1 MLREKTIPNNL
12 EINQVIHALSLR
24 LFLPLL
30 LRLQTFAHALGDS
43 VPFSPRRSSVF
54 SASNP
59 NWKRV
64 AASDHPG
71 NVFILL
77 VDIGRGKK
85 RGGRLFLSGG
95 FFFLSLP
102 IFTPSFLFRSVS
114 QMFLICA
121 GLNPEITSCFS
132 QPFPILN
139 AAGGHPGA
147 LGTCVPQFQL
157 LGL

>member
-1 MLREKTIPNNL
+1 MLCLCVSSFP
-12 EINQVIHALSLR
+12 SL
-24 LFLPLL
+24 P
-30 LRLQTFAHALGDS
+30 LQTFAHALGDS
-43 VPFSPRRSSVF
+43 VPFSPRCSSVF

-64 AASDHPG
+64 AVSDHPG

-77 VDIGRGKK
+77 VDIGRGAKK
-85 RGGRLFLSGG
+85 KKKKGWASISFRWFS
-95 FFFLSLP
+95 FFKP
-102 IFTPSFLFRSVS
+102 IFTPSFLFRFVF

-139 AAGGHPGA
+139 VAGGHPGA

>member
-1 MLREKTIPNNL
+1 MLCLCVSSFP
-12 EINQVIHALSLR
+12 S
-24 LFLPLL
+24 LPLL
-30 LRLQTFAHALGDS
+30 TFAHALGDS
-43 VPFSPRRSSVF
+43 VPFSSRRSSVF

-64 AASDHPG
+64 ALSDHPG

-77 VDIGRGKK
+77 VDIGKGEKK
-85 RGGRLFLSGG
+85 GWASISFRCF

-102 IFTPSFLFRSVS
+102 IFTLLFRSVS

>member
-1 MLREKTIPNNL
+1 MLRLCVSSFPSLPLQTSA
-12 EINQVIHALSLR
+12 HALS
-24 LFLPLL
+24 
-30 LRLQTFAHALGDS
+30 DS
-43 VPFSPRRSSVF
+43 VPFSPRCSSVF

-64 AASDHPG
+64 AVSDHPG

-77 VDIGRGKK
+77 VDIGRGAKK
-85 RGGRLFLSGG
+85 KGWASISFRC

-102 IFTPSFLFRSVS
+102 IFTPSFLFRFVF

>member
-1 MLREKTIPNNL
+1 MLCLCVSSFP
-12 EINQVIHALSLR
+12 S
-24 LFLPLL
+24 LPLL
-30 LRLQTFAHALGDS
+30 TFAHALGDS
-43 VPFSPRRSSVF
+43 VPFSSRRSSVF

-64 AASDHPG
+64 ALSDHPG

-77 VDIGRGKK
+77 VDIGKGGKK
-85 RGGRLFLSGG
+85 RVGVYFFPVF

-102 IFTPSFLFRSVS
+102 IFTLLFRSVS

>member
-1 MLREKTIPNNL
+1 MICLCVSSFP
-12 EINQVIHALSLR
+12 SL
-24 LFLPLL
+24 P
-30 LRLQTFAHALGDS
+30 LQTFAHALGDS

-64 AASDHPG
+64 AVSDHPG

-77 VDIGRGKK
+77 VDIGKGGKK
-85 RGGRLFLSGG
+85 RVGVYFFPVFF

-139 AAGGHPGA
+139 AAGGHLGA